1 MPEGNSRPAG
11 DAINEALGQ
20 SDYKSFAAFVAFA
33 SVDGI
38 NQLRDSFNNFTDAGG
53 DIRLYIGV
61 DLHGTKR
68 FHALRKKRKQPSM
81 PFESQG
87 LL

>member
-1 MPEGNSRPAG
+1 MQIQFIAQGLPEGNSRPAG

-38 NQLRDSFNNFTDAGG
+38 N
-53 DIRLYIGV
+53 
-61 DLHGTKR
+61 
-68 FHALRKKRKQPSM
+68 
-81 PFESQG
+81 
-87 LL
+87 